1 MTSWHSYSSI
11 YNLGHK
17 ALTELFDGPVTVEEK
32 VDGSQFSFGV
42 FDGVL
47 RARSKGA
54 ELNLVAPEQMFLA
67 GIKRAQELAEDG
79 RLRDGWTYRGEY
91 LAKPKHNTLCYSRIP
106 AGHVILFD
114 IAAAEEA
121 YLGYDDKAREAERLG
136 LEVVPRLHG
145 GEIEDQD
152 MFRALLDTTSILGGQ
167 KVEGVV
173 VKNYAKFGPD
183 KKTLMG
189 KFVSE
194 QFKEVHAGEW
204 RTANPTQGDIVQ
216 RLIEKYRTPARWQ
229 KAAQHLTERGQLA
242 GDPRD
247 IGLLMREVPLDV
259 EKEEVD
265 AIKDALY
272 EFAWPKVRR
281 GLTAG
286 LPEWYKDVLLRRQ
299 FEGVEEVTA

>member
-1 MTSWHSYSSI
+1 MSSWHSYGSI

-17 ALTELFDGPVTVEEK
+17 AVADLFDGPVTVEEK
-32 VDGSQFSFGV
+32 VDGSQFSFGLI
-42 FDGVL
+42 DGVL

-54 ELNLVAPEQMFLA
+54 ELNLVAPEKMFLA
-67 GIKRAQELAEDG
+67 GIKRAQELADEG
-79 RLRDGWTYRGEY
+79 RLHDGWTYRGEY
-91 LAKPKHNTLCYSRIP
+91 LAKPKHNTLVYSRIP
-106 AGHVILFD
+106 NGHIILFD
-114 IAAAEEA
+114 IATDEESYLDYNAKAA
-121 YLGYDDKAREAERLG
+121 EAERLD
-136 LEVVPRLHG
+136 LEVVPRLHEG
-145 GEIEDQD
+145 IVADQE
-152 MFRALLDTTSILGGQ
+152 MFRALLDTPSILGGQ

-204 RTANPTQGDIVQ
+204 RNANPTQGDIVQ

-229 KAAQHLTERGQLA
+229 KAAQHLAERGELS

-259 EKEEVD
+259 EKEEVE

-286 LPEWYKDVLLRRQ
+286 LPEWYKDELLRKQ
-299 FEGVEEVTA
+299 FASDAA